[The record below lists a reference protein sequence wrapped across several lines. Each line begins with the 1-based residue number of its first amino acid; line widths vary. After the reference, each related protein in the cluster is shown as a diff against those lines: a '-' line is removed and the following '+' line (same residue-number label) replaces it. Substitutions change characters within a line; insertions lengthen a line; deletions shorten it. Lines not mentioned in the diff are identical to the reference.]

1 LRAVFLTQAGLHLN
15 HGINGSIETQ
25 LSGLTFSQ
33 SSGGAGCT
41 AQSGTC
47 QLQLFTWPF
56 LIAPVGARTQEMVV
70 GVNVVNPMRA
80 SIADQ
85 NALLSQ
91 LKAAEVHVIRC
102 GIPN

>member
-1 LRAVFLTQAGLHLN
+1 MHHIKRR
-15 HGINGSIETQ
+15 GSIGVIVAA
-25 LSGLTFSQ
+25 L
-33 SSGGAGCT
+33 
-41 AQSGTC
+41 
-47 QLQLFTWPF
+47 LF
-56 LIAPVGARTQEMVV
+56 LAPARTPAQDVVV

>member
-1 LRAVFLTQAGLHLN
+1 
-15 HGINGSIETQ
+15 
-25 LSGLTFSQ
+25 
-33 SSGGAGCT
+33 
-41 AQSGTC
+41 
-47 QLQLFTWPF
+47 
-56 LIAPVGARTQEMVV
+56 MVV

-91 LKAAEVHVIRC
+91 LKAAEVHVILC